1 MNVIRLIMLDDLVAD
16 HLILD
21 VKPPFK
27 RMLLHDVYVESEGS
41 FFLKNKGLEVDE
53 KFERELEELFRI
65 GKLYITGSDATR
77 FYCFTA

>member
-21 VKPPFK
+21 VKPPLK
-27 RMLLHDVYVESEGS
+27 KMLLHDIYLETEGS
-41 FFLKNKGLEVDE
+41 FILKNRGLEVDE
-53 KFERELEELFRI
+53 KFERELDELFRV
-65 GKLYITGSDATR
+65 GKLYITDSDATR